1 MHRVVYFIIAILTFF
16 LVQNNFPQ
24 TVHNVT
30 VSNFS
35 FNPTQLTINSG
46 DIVRWTNAGGLHNVV
61 ADDNSFTSGAVS
73 SSAWVFEHTFN
84 SVGSNPYYCGQ
95 HGGPGGVGMS
105 GVITVEAA
113 TDINDKNITIDQYRL
128 DQNFPNPFNPSTKIT
143 YSIPERSNVSI
154 KVFDLLG
161 SEVIELVNGEVETG
175 QYDLTFNTNNLPSG
189 IYFYKLQAGSFVE
202 TKKMILLK

>member
-1 MHRVVYFIIAILTFF
+1 MVFS
-16 LVQNNFPQ
+16 Q
-24 TVHNVT
+24 TIHDIS
-30 VSNFS
+30 VSNF
-35 FNPTQLTINSG
+35 FFTPAQLTINVG
-46 DIVRWTNAGGLHNVV
+46 DVVRWTNVSGLHSAV
-61 ADDNSFTSGAVS
+61 ADDNSFSSGAVS
-73 SSAWVFEHTFN
+73 SSAWVYEHTFN
-84 SVGSNPYYCGQ
+84 FVGPNPYYCGQ